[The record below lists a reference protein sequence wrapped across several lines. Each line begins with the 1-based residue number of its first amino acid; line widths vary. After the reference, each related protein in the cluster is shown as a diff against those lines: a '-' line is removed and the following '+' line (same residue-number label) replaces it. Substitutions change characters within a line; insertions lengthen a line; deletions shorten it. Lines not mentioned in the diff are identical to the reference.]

1 MSGPMTNRWWAG
13 LLTAAAVSAWLPA
26 APLLP
31 AAAAPVADPPAVAPP
46 AVAPPGAEPVDL
58 AELCIQVRPA
68 FVFIG
73 GGSGVIIRPD
83 GLMLTNDHVIG
94 RKRAFTVR
102 IGDGRSFK
110 ARVLGTDPAGDL
122 AALKLELPD
131 GETVPHLE
139 LGDSTALRVGDEVLA
154 VGNPFALGVLDQS
167 PTFTTGIISALN
179 HTQGNYTE
187 CIVTDAEVNPGNSG
201 GPLITMAGEV
211 VGINGQISTRFGLRS
226 NTGLGFAISARQ
238 IALWLPR
245 LEAAGGGEVKHARIA
260 GLQLAKAARE
270 LPESVVVAEVA
281 AGTPAAAAG
290 FRAGDAIVALD
301 DAPVANVLRFKGL
314 LGIYPDGQRVPV
326 TVRRGDDETVLEV
339 LLTAPE
345 RARLGLT
352 LVRGRGDDLVPRVE
366 QVEADSAAA
375 AAGLVAGDEIVE
387 WAGQRL
393 EFSSRDERRA
403 FERALRTSVNV
414 GDIVPLKV
422 RRGEDEVDLRLV
434 GR

>member
-1 MSGPMTNRWWAG
+1 MSRQPTNRWQRG
-13 LLTAAAVSAWLPA
+13 LFGAVVIGGGLSGLPA
-26 APLLP
+26 LP
-31 AAAAPVADPPAVAPP
+31 AAAAPVAAPP
-46 AVAPPGAEPVDL
+46 AAEAPAAPAVDL

-73 GGSGVIIRPD
+73 GGSGVIVRPD

-122 AALKLELPD
+122 AALKLELPE

-139 LGDSTALRVGDEVLA
+139 LADSTTLRVGDEVLA

-167 PTFTTGIISALN
+167 PTFTTGIVSALN

-201 GPLITMAGEV
+201 GPLLTMAGQV

-260 GLQLAKAARE
+260 GLELAKGPREAA
-270 LPESVVVAEVA
+270 ESVVVSDVA
-281 AGTPAAAAG
+281 DGSPAAAAG
-290 FRAGDAIVALD
+290 FAPGDVILALD
-301 DAPVANVLRFKGL
+301 DAPVANALRLKGL
-314 LGIYPDGQRVPV
+314 LGIYPDGYRVPV
-326 TVRRGDDETVLEV
+326 TVRRGEDEAVLEV

-345 RARLGLT
+345 RAKLGLT

-366 QVEADSAAA
+366 QVEDDSAAA
-375 AAGLVAGDEIVE
+375 AAGLVPGDEIVE
-387 WAGQRL
+387 WAGKRL

-403 FERALRTSVNV
+403 FDRALRTSVNV
-414 GDIVPLKV
+414 GDIVPVKV